1 MSEKQV
7 VLYGASGY
15 TGKLIAWHLAERG
28 IPFIAAGRDKER
40 LEYEM
45 GLVPELKTYNADYE
59 CVEANL
65 DRNTLADLFSGNKV
79 VYNMVGPFM
88 QLSEPVVQA
97 CLDAGVHYMDTTGE
111 ADWMKMLQENY
122 GEDFAK
128 KELLLCPAN
137 AYMWTAGNIAAEIAL
152 ERDGIDSVDVAY
164 LADSNTSEAS
174 TASFL
179 SMCCTDQYYLKNN
192 QLELWPAA
200 TAFDALMP
208 GEHQT
213 FKALPWGGAGEPLW
227 YRHDERVINA
237 ATLIAF
243 RRPDMMAWVIGKM
256 QEWYDTLRDKPRAD
270 QLKVIN
276 EWAEGLVN
284 QEPAREVPDEN
295 RSVLSCHAR
304 GRTAS
309 AHVVM
314 HGSCPYIQAG
324 IWAAESI
331 RRILNGH
338 LREVGFASPGRAIGH
353 RELAAAAA
361 EEGLLTWDVTYK

>member
-1 MSEKQV
+1 MSKKEV
-7 VLYGASGY
+7 IIYGASGY

-28 IPFIAAGRDKER
+28 IPFIAAGRSKEH

-59 CVEANL
+59 CVEAKL
-65 DRNTLADLFSGNKV
+65 DRKTLADLFAGKKI
-79 VYNMVGPFM
+79 VYNVVGPFM

-97 CLDAGVHYMDTTGE
+97 CLDAGCHYMDTTGE

-122 GEDFAK
+122 GEDFAR

-152 ERDGIDSVDVAY
+152 ERGGIDSVDVVY
-164 LADSNTSEAS
+164 MADSNTSEAS

-179 SMCCTDQYYLKNN
+179 GMCCTDQYFLKNN
-192 QLELWPAA
+192 QLELWPPA
-200 TAFDALMP
+200 TAYDVLVP

-213 FKALPWGGAGEPLW
+213 FQSLPWGGAGEPLW
-227 YRHDERVINA
+227 YRNDDRVINA
-237 ATLIAF
+237 TTLIAF
-243 RRPDMMAWVIGKM
+243 RRREMMAWVIGKM
-256 QEWYDTLRDKPRAD
+256 QEWHENLSSLPRPE

-276 EWAEGLVN
+276 QWAEGLVN
-284 QEPAREVPDEN
+284 QEPAREKPDEN
-295 RSVLSCHAR
+295 RSTISCNGR
-304 GRTAS
+304 GRTAGVQ
-309 AHVVM
+309 VVM
-314 HGSCPYIQAG
+314 RGSCPYIQAG
-324 IWAAESI
+324 IWAAESC

-338 LREVGFASPGRAIGH
+338 LKDVGFTSPGKAIGH

-361 EEGLLTWDVTYK
+361 EMGLLAWDVDYK